1 MKKLYPNV
9 HMYKV
14 NTKNSYDL
22 KLKYAN
28 LKPRPFFV
36 FYRSGIVDFEIKY
49 NQSWSENEKIVKNTL
64 ARNNLD
70 DGSEG
75 LLSSYNPKDDKVYQL

>member
-49 NQSWSENEKIVKNTL
+49 N
-64 ARNNLD
+64 
-70 DGSEG
+70 
-75 LLSSYNPKDDKVYQL
+75 